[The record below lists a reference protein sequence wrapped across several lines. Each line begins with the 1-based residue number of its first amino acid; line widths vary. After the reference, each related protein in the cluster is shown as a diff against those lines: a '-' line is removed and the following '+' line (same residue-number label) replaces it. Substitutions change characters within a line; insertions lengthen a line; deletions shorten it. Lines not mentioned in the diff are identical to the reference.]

1 MLFLNTANDKFVH
14 YKRILKL
21 GLGSFEIAKTKAV
34 SFNSKIQNSKIPKCD
49 MLSKKAQY
57 ALKALSYL
65 TEKYNEG
72 PVLIQEI
79 SGRKHIPIKFLENI
93 LLQLKYEGVLE
104 SKKGK
109 GGGYFLKQHPA
120 SLPIAR
126 ILRIIDGPIAMLPCV
141 SLYFYKKCDD
151 CQEISCR
158 INKMFCEVRDA
169 TLQILEKRTLMDL
182 ADIRLPSMDEC
193 GGPSG
198 KL

>member
-1 MLFLNTANDKFVH
+1 
-14 YKRILKL
+14 
-21 GLGSFEIAKTKAV
+21 
-34 SFNSKIQNSKIPKCD
+34 

-72 PVLIQEI
+72 PVLIFEI
-79 SGRKHIPIKFLENI
+79 AERKRIPIKFLENI
-93 LLQLKYEGVLE
+93 LLQLKYEGVLD

-109 GGGYFLKQHPA
+109 GGGYFLKQDPA
-120 SLPIAR
+120 ALPVAR

-151 CQEISCR
+151 CQEKTCR

-169 TLQILEKRTLMDL
+169 TLHILEKRTLLDITDFDDL
-182 ADIRLPSMDEC
+182 PPLPDEKC
-193 GGPSG
+193 
-198 KL
+198 K